1 MAWIFVVVVILFS
14 VIGTILQKRRL
25 LSSETLM
32 LGGLALGF
40 LYWITVSLLPR

>member
-14 VIGTILQKRRL
+14 AIGTILQKRRL
-25 LSSETLM
+25 LSNETLM

-40 LYWITVSLLPR
+40 LYWIAVSLLPR